1 MRVQFVRSDHGAG
14 YAALVLREDGVTVRL
29 PGYDR
34 TFRVPHDL
42 AHFVA
47 EHEFGLDRG
56 VFGCIAAGAMFAN
69 MSIVDGRARY
79 DANARSRAVLRANS
93 AELTLAESLSGVVH
107 DAVEHRHE
115 FPAVY
120 RRLRNSWGALRT
132 GPCPYAPGEVRQALD
147 VLERLT
153 QRWQVLAPGGK
164 LALRWEV
171 RAAPVPGPGRGGAP
185 ATARTTVSGARRGAG
200 APA

>member
-14 YAALVLREDGVTVRL
+14 YTALILREDGVTVRL

-47 EHEFGLDRG
+47 EREFGLDRG

-69 MSIVDGRARY
+69 MSIVDGRRRY

-93 AELTLAESLSGVVH
+93 AELTLAECLSGVVH

-115 FPAVY
+115 FPAAY

-132 GPCPYAPGEVRQALD
+132 GPCPYAPAELRQALD
-147 VLERLT
+147 VLDRLT
-153 QRWQVLAPGGK
+153 ERWQALGPGGK
-164 LALRWEV
+164 LALRWEGG
-171 RAAPVPGPGRGGAP
+171 AASVPGPGRDRTP
-185 ATARTTVSGARRGAG
+185 ATARRTVSGARRAG
-200 APA
+200 GVPA